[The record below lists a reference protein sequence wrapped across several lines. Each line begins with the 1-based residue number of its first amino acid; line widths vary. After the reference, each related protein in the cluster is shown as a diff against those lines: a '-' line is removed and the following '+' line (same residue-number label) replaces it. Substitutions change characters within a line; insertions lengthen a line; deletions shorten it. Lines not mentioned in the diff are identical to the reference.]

1 MADSKTKLEQLSND
15 AQSLVMV
22 TARSNGTIHYFL
34 GRFRWVIC
42 AVLFIGITKNY
53 MDRQVLGVLKTTL
66 QHDFGWNEIDYSNL
80 VFAFQAAYAVGMLL
94 VGRFIDRVGSR
105 IGYGLAM
112 VFWSLASM
120 AHALCG
126 SLMSF
131 AIARAALG
139 LGESGAF
146 PASIK
151 TVAEWFPRK
160 ERALATGIFNAG
172 SNVGAIVTPVLV
184 PWITIRFGWRWAFLI
199 TGVVGFLWFFL
210 WMAVYRKPEEHP
222 RCSAEELAY
231 IRSDGEKPAARVP
244 WARLLAYRQTWA
256 FAIAKFLTD
265 PIWWFYLFWVPGFL
279 QREHGL
285 NLTQVGLPLVAI
297 YLISDAGSVAGGWLS
312 SLFIGRGFSV
322 NLARKVAMLICAVCV
337 VPIVYAYRAQGLW
350 STVLLIGL
358 AAAAHQGFSANL
370 YTTVSDMFPSQAVA
384 SVVGIG
390 SMAGAVG
397 GMLIAKIVGYA
408 LQATGS
414 YFVPFVLSGAAYLI
428 ALGLLHSVV
437 PRLQPV
443 NSVPAADHE

>member
-1 MADSKTKLEQLSND
+1 MPENKNLRSGPSGALVTPATAAIQSKSQLNF
-15 AQSLVMV
+15 
-22 TARSNGTIHYFL
+22 FL

-42 AVLFIGITKNY
+42 AVLFFGITKNY

-66 QHDFGWNEIDYSNL
+66 QHEFGWNEIDYSNL
-80 VFAFQAAYAVGMLL
+80 VFAFQAAYALGMLL
-94 VGRFIDRVGSR
+94 VGRFIDRVGTR

-112 VFWSLASM
+112 VFWSVASM

-126 SLMSF
+126 SLLTF
-131 AIARAALG
+131 GIARAALG

-151 TVAEWFPRK
+151 TAAEWFPRK

-172 SNVGAIVTPVLV
+172 SNVGAIITPLVV
-184 PWITIRFGWRWAFLI
+184 PWITIRYGWRWAFLL
-199 TGVVGFLWFFL
+199 TGIFGLLWFL
-210 WMAVYRKPEEHP
+210 MWMAVYRKPDEHP
-222 RCSAEELAY
+222 RCSAAELAH
-231 IRSDGEKPAARVP
+231 IRSDAPNSTVRVP
-244 WARLLAYRQTWA
+244 WSSLLGYRQTWA

-285 NLTQVGLPLVAI
+285 NLTQVGLPLVTI

-312 SLFIGRGFSV
+312 SRLIGRGVSV
-322 NLARKVAMLICAVCV
+322 NHARKVSMLVCAVCV

-350 STVLLIGL
+350 TTVLLIGL

-370 YTTVSDMFPSQAVA
+370 YTTASDMFPSQAVA

-390 SMAGAVG
+390 SMAGGIG
-397 GMLIAKIVGYA
+397 GMLIAKIVGYV

-414 YFVPFVLSGAAYLI
+414 YFVPFVMAGVAYLI
-428 ALGLLHSVV
+428 ALGLMHITV

-443 NSVPAADHE
+443 NSV

>member
-1 MADSKTKLEQLSND
+1 MPENKNLLSGPTD
-15 AQSLVMV
+15 AAAALTPEAIRTNSQF
-22 TARSNGTIHYFL
+22 NYFV

-42 AVLFIGITKNY
+42 AVLFFGITKNY

-66 QHDFGWNEIDYSNL
+66 QHEFGWNEIDYSNL
-80 VFAFQAAYAVGMLL
+80 VFAFQAAYALGMLL
-94 VGRFIDRVGSR
+94 VGRFIDRVGTR

-112 VFWSLASM
+112 VFWSVASM

-126 SLMSF
+126 SLLTF
-131 AIARAALG
+131 GIARAALG
-139 LGESGAF
+139 FGESGAF

-172 SNVGAIVTPVLV
+172 TNVGAIVTPLVV
-184 PWITIRFGWRWAFLI
+184 PWITIRYGWRWAFLL
-199 TGVVGFLWFFL
+199 TGIFGLLWFLL

-222 RCSAEELAY
+222 RCSAAELAHL
-231 IRSDGEKPAARVP
+231 RSDAENTTERVP
-244 WARLLAYRQTWA
+244 WSRLLGYRQTWA

-285 NLTQVGLPLVAI
+285 NLTQVGLPLVTI

-312 SLFIGRGFSV
+312 SRLIGRGVSV
-322 NLARKVAMLICAVCV
+322 NRARKLAMLVCAVCV
-337 VPIVYAYRAQGLW
+337 VPIVYAYRVQNLW
-350 STVLLIGL
+350 TTVLLIGL

-370 YTTVSDMFPSQAVA
+370 YTTASDMFPTQAVA

-390 SMAGAVG
+390 SMAGGIG
-397 GMLIAKIVGYA
+397 GMLIAKIVGYV

-414 YFVPFVLSGAAYLI
+414 YFVPFVMAGAAYLI
-428 ALGLLHSVV
+428 ALGLMHFVV

-443 NSVPAADHE
+443 NSV

>member
-1 MADSKTKLEQLSND
+1 MAENKILMSIPSD
-15 AQSLVMV
+15 AAAAQPPAAV
-22 TARSNGTIHYFL
+22 RSNSQFNFL
-34 GRFRWVIC
+34 VGRFRWVIC
-42 AVLFIGITKNY
+42 AVLFFGITKNY

-80 VFAFQAAYAVGMLL
+80 VFAFQAAYALGMLL
-94 VGRFIDRVGSR
+94 VGRFIDRVGTR

-112 VFWSLASM
+112 IFWSVASM

-126 SLMSF
+126 SLLTF
-131 AIARAALG
+131 GIARAALG

-172 SNVGAIVTPVLV
+172 SNVGAIVTPLVV
-184 PWITIRFGWRWAFLI
+184 PWITVHYGWRWAFLL
-199 TGVVGFLWFFL
+199 TGVVGFLWFLL
-210 WMAVYRKPEEHP
+210 WITVYRKPEDHA
-222 RCSAEELAY
+222 RCSAQELAL
-231 IRSDGEKPAARVP
+231 IRSDAENATARVP
-244 WARLLAYRQTWA
+244 WARLLGYRQTWA

-279 QREHGL
+279 QREHAL
-285 NLTQVGLPLVAI
+285 NLTQVGLPLVTI

-312 SLFIGRGFSV
+312 SHLIGRGASV
-322 NLARKVAMLICAVCV
+322 NVARKVAMLICAVCV

-370 YTTVSDMFPSQAVA
+370 YTTASDMFPSQAVA

-390 SMAGAVG
+390 SMAGGVG
-397 GMLIAKIVGYA
+397 GMLIAKIVGYV

-414 YFVPFVLSGAAYLI
+414 YFVPFVMAGAAYLI
-428 ALGLLHSVV
+428 ALGLMHIVV

-443 NSVPAADHE
+443 NSV

>member
-1 MADSKTKLEQLSND
+1 MTENQARFAEQP
-15 AQSLVMV
+15 VV
-22 TARSNGTIHYFL
+22 PTASSHRQDRAVARGSFFS

-42 AVLFIGITKNY
+42 AVLFIGISKNY
-53 MDRQVLGVLKTTL
+53 MDRQVLGVLKVTL
-66 QHDFGWNEIDYSNL
+66 QHDLGWNEIDYGNL
-80 VFAFQAAYAVGMLL
+80 VFAFQAAYAVGMLA
-94 VGRFIDRVGSR
+94 VGRFIDRVGTR

-126 SLMSF
+126 SLLTF
-131 AIARAALG
+131 GIARAALG

-151 TVAEWFPRK
+151 TVTEWFPQK

-172 SNVGAIVTPVLV
+172 TNVGAIATPVLV
-184 PWITIRFGWRWAFLI
+184 TWITFRFGWRWAFLI
-199 TGVVGFLWFFL
+199 TGAIGFLWFLL
-210 WMAVYRKPEEHP
+210 WMVVYRKPEDHP
-222 RCSAEELAY
+222 RCSMAELEH
-231 IRSDGEKPAARVP
+231 IKSDQEKPTARVP
-244 WARLLAYRQTWA
+244 WARLLGYRQTWA
-256 FAIAKFLTD
+256 FLIAKFLTD

-285 NLTQVGLPLVAI
+285 NLMQLRLPIVLI

-312 SLFIGRGFSV
+312 SQFIHRGYPV
-322 NLARKVAMLICAVCV
+322 NTGRKVTMLICAVCV
-337 VPIVYAYRAQGLW
+337 IPIVYAYRAEGLW
-350 STVLLIGL
+350 ATTLLIGL

-370 YTTVSDMFPSQAVA
+370 FTTASDMFPSHAVA

-390 SMAGAVG
+390 GMAGAVG
-397 GMLIAKIVGYA
+397 GMLIATIVGHV

-414 YFVPFVLSGAAYLI
+414 YLVPFFIAGTAYLL
-428 ALGLLHSVV
+428 ALGAMHLIV

-443 NSVPAADHE
+443 NSV

>member
-1 MADSKTKLEQLSND
+1 MAENKTVFAEQSI
-15 AQSLVMV
+15 VPV
-22 TARSNGTIHYFL
+22 ARTCGSAGSNGRGNYLF

-42 AVLFIGITKNY
+42 AVLFIGISKNY

-66 QHDFGWNEIDYSNL
+66 QHDLGWNEIDYSNL
-80 VFAFQAAYAVGMLL
+80 VFAFQAAYAVGMLA
-94 VGRFIDRVGSR
+94 VGRFIDRAGTR

-112 VFWSLASM
+112 VFWSIASM
-120 AHALCG
+120 AHAMCG
-126 SLMSF
+126 SLVSF
-131 AIARAALG
+131 GLVRAALG

-172 SNVGAIVTPVLV
+172 TNVGAIVTPVLV
-184 PWITIRFGWRWAFLI
+184 PWITFHLGWRWAFLI
-199 TGVVGFLWFFL
+199 TGAIGFLWFLL

-222 RCSAEELAY
+222 RCSAKELAY
-231 IRSDGEKPAARVP
+231 IRSDCEKPAAPVA
-244 WARLLAYRQTWA
+244 WTRLLGYRQTWA
-256 FAIAKFLTD
+256 FLIAKFLTD

-285 NLTQVGLPLVAI
+285 NLIQVGLPLVMI
-297 YLISDAGSVAGGWLS
+297 YLISDAGSIAGGWLS
-312 SLFIGRGFSV
+312 SRLIRRGFSV
-322 NLARKVAMLICAVCV
+322 NVGRKVAMLVCAVCV

-350 STVLLIGL
+350 GTVLLIGL

-370 YTTVSDMFPSQAVA
+370 FTTASDMFPSQAVA

-390 SMAGAVG
+390 GMAGAVG
-397 GMLIAKIVGYA
+397 GMVIAKIVGYV
-408 LQATGS
+408 LQETES
-414 YFVPFVLSGAAYLI
+414 YLVPFFIAGTAYLI
-428 ALGLLHSVV
+428 ALGVMQVIV

-443 NSVPAADHE
+443 NSV